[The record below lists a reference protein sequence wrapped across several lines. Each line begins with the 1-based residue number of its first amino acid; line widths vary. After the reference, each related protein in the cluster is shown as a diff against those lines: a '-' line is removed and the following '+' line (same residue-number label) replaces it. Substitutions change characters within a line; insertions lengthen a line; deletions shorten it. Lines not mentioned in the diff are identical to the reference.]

1 MSQLSIISK
10 RAKLGLVD
18 GAQKLKWVKTSSRS
32 LSLEMVGVG
41 WCYCSFKGMGFPTEE
56 IRAEIAASREVSPHE
71 LLGEER
77 NWSLARN
84 QLRQEGCG
92 KNAAERFG
100 LEECELTVGH
110 APQALG
116 RGD

>member
-1 MSQLSIISK
+1 MGK
-10 RAKLGLVD
+10 N
-18 GAQKLKWVKTSSRS
+18 KLK
-32 LSLEMVGVG
+32 EFEPGNG
-41 WCYCSFKGMGFPTEE
+41 CYCSFKGMGFPTEE

-92 KNAAERFG
+92 KNAAERIG